1 MSFALRLFWPA
12 SLLSRAIQE
21 HGGNQQVHYS
31 IFQRIRDTEIR
42 RETWFKLVVGC
53 ELAVQCPALA
63 IPFRCT
69 TQIALAVLADSSKL
83 HVDEHGNVSNSTF
96 GHDILISRLVV

>member
-21 HGGNQQVHYS
+21 HGGNQQVHYCV
-31 IFQRIRDTEIR
+31 FQRIRDTEIR

-53 ELAVQCPALA
+53 ELAVHSALHL
-63 IPFRCT
+63 PYHSGVRH
-69 TQIALAVLADSSKL
+69 K
-83 HVDEHGNVSNSTF
+83 
-96 GHDILISRLVV
+96 